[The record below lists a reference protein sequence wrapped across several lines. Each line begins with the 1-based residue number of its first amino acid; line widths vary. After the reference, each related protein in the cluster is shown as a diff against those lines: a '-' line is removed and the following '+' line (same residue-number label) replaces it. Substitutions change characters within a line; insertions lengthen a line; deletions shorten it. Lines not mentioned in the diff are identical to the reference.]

1 MMSECK
7 GPAITGLGVTTF
19 TGHHL
24 NIGFNR
30 RNALEVFK
38 RLLDIPQIQQVSR
51 GDWEGV
57 PKGGSLT
64 RLRRQAD
71 GADAPGNDGQ
81 FEHSAFDV
89 LRFGKHPRC
98 DVAALDDRVLDALD
112 PEAGGFVAVQQA
124 ACFSISQR
132 RGSAR
137 VGGGQYG
144 RRKKTGEGLSE
155 AIRAKGRID
164 LHSNVTGFK
173 SKRHA
178 MIRFRKHIVIPYKSH
193 RIFHVRRP

>member
-81 FEHSAFDV
+81 FERSAFDV

-98 DVAALDDRVLDALD
+98 DVAALDDRVLDALHHQINAVCPQAASKGRVIIRGGGVERPFKLFCCRPFEMDALD
-112 PEAGGFVAVQQA
+112 PEAGGFVAGQQA
-124 ACFSISQR
+124 ACFSI
-132 RGSAR
+132 A
-137 VGGGQYG
+137 
-144 RRKKTGEGLSE
+144 
-155 AIRAKGRID
+155 
-164 LHSNVTGFK
+164 
-173 SKRHA
+173 
-178 MIRFRKHIVIPYKSH
+178 
-193 RIFHVRRP
+193 